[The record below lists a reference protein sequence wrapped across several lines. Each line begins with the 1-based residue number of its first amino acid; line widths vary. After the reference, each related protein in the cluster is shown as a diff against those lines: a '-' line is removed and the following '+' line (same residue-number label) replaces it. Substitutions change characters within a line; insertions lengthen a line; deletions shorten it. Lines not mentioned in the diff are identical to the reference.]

1 MNLFEDLI
9 EELKEENLIEDTIFE
24 LNGRSQ
30 EAFLA
35 NSDSG
40 NFPVERQN
48 YSLESNDEQVA
59 AAVADAEP
67 VVDKAEF
74 YRKLAMDEVASLQM
88 VGQVFAGVEQEQM
101 KAAANAYDDL
111 EAKKAL
117 HRFLQVSGDPD
128 SDEHLEAKRE
138 LLNETEAW
146 NTALAVRDKNISVEN
161 LRHFCENSK
170 PVLSSQAL
178 IALARFYRNAAFSE
192 LVRSKFDY
200 VMTRLFSRELGD
212 EKRRLLFGRI
222 EMVGHINT
230 LYAQWS
236 SLSVYSGEEYAD
248 LAREHVTGFSTYAA
262 EAEAAASLDE
272 FLGLKV
278 FELIR
283 QSKEQLAD
291 MFYMPEITAAAID
304 CNLRIGNKF
313 VDAVRAEGNQTET
326 EAIEEKYG
334 SAYDQIVSTAA
345 GRTLQLA
352 EILKSAPEPDETVE
366 SMPKQQV
373 TKTYEKAPRNEDRS
387 RGLFSVNKWLLMVTI
402 VIVTFSVG
410 VYFWAENYEG
420 TQTIKNVAA
429 DVSIAGTSIEKYVGN
444 AKKTSETLYC
454 VTNPAWEVLDEK
466 TQKEVLAE
474 AVKVAAENGAKK
486 VHFVNAEGKSV
497 AYATQ
502 NKVQV
507 YKY

>member
-30 EAFLA
+30 EAFFA
-35 NSDSG
+35 NSGPGGFS
-40 NFPVERQN
+40 ESQN
-48 YSLESNDEQVA
+48 YALEQNDAQITDA
-59 AAVADAEP
+59 AP
-67 VVDKAEF
+67 VVGKAEF

-88 VGQVFAGVEQEQM
+88 VGQVFAGVEMEQM
-101 KAAANAYDDL
+101 KSSADAYDDL

-128 SDEHLEAKRE
+128 SEEHLEAKKE

-178 IALARFYRNAAFSE
+178 IAMARFYRNAAFSE

-212 EKRRLLFGRI
+212 GKRRLLFGRI

-236 SLSVYSGEEYAD
+236 SLSVYSNEEYAD
-248 LAREHVTGFSTYAA
+248 LAREQVTGFSTYAA
-262 EAEAAASLDE
+262 EAEAAAFLDE
-272 FLGLKV
+272 FLASNV
-278 FELIR
+278 FELIG

-313 VDAVRAEGNQTET
+313 VDVVLAERGLTET
-326 EAIEEKYG
+326 EAIVAKYG
-334 SAYDQIVSTAA
+334 PAYDETVSTASA
-345 GRTLQLA
+345 RTLQLA
-352 EILKSAPEPDETVE
+352 EILKDTPESEETPDPL
-366 SMPKQQV
+366 PKQQPAQ
-373 TKTYEKAPRNEDRS
+373 KYEKAPRSEDE
-387 RGLFSVNKWLLMVTI
+387 RGLFSVNKWLLAATI
-402 VIVTFSVG
+402 LIVAICIG
-410 VYFWAENYEG
+410 IYFWAENYEG
-420 TQTIKNVAA
+420 AQTIRNVAA
-429 DVSIAGTSIEKYVGN
+429 DVSLAGASFEKYVGN

-454 VTNPAWEVLDEK
+454 VTNPAWDALDEK
-466 TQKEVLAE
+466 AQKEVLAE
-474 AVKVAAENGAKK
+474 AVAFAAAKGATK
-486 VHFVNAEGKSV
+486 VHFVNSEGRSV
-497 AYATQ
+497 AHATQ
-502 NKVQV
+502 NKAHV